1 MEISQMTITKSDYGS
16 FFRPGNI
23 VNIGIDLPDKTFAED
38 VATVIASDTGEIL
51 LQLCGSGFPD
61 HLPITTGSKVLI
73 TQGEGR
79 SLFRC
84 SAQLKSREK
93 PGSLRIELPE
103 NIVVSERREYMRID
117 VTLKVNY
124 SIPNSQN
131 MSKIISEWDS
141 MKGCKGG
148 CKQLSFT
155 AFPPGECRVNLSG
168 SGLRFKIPDCLSY
181 GTLLHL
187 KIDLPEEEPE
197 HIHAVGSIIRTKEL
211 LAEMDRAEYYSTSM
225 SFRMIES
232 NDRSRLINH
241 ILNEQRKTLMQK
253 QENYL

>member
-1 MEISQMTITKSDYGS
+1 MATTPSDYAS

-38 VATVIASDTGEIL
+38 VATVISSDTGEIL

-61 HLPITTGSKVLI
+61 HLPITAGSKVLI

-84 SAQLKSREK
+84 SAQLKSK
-93 PGSLRIELPE
+93 GKAGSLRIELPE
-103 NIVVSERREYMRID
+103 KIVVSERREYMRVD

-124 SIPNSQN
+124 SIPASQN
-131 MSKIISEWDS
+131 MSRILSEWDL
-141 MKGCKGG
+141 MKECKGRCRG
-148 CKQLSFT
+148 KSFT

-187 KIDLPEEEPE
+187 KIDLPDKKPE
-197 HIHAVGSIIRTKEL
+197 HIHAVGSIIQTKEL

-232 NDRSRLINH
+232 NDRSRLIKY
-241 ILNEQRKTLMQK
+241 ILNEQRKTMIQK

>member
-1 MEISQMTITKSDYGS
+1 MAETPSNYLA

-23 VNIGIDLPDKTFAED
+23 VNVGIDLPDKTFAED
-38 VATVIASDTGEIL
+38 VATVVSSDSGEIL

-84 SAQLKSREK
+84 SAQLMSAEK
-93 PGSLRIELPE
+93 PGSLRITLPE
-103 NIVVSERREYMRID
+103 KVMVSERREYMRVD
-117 VTLKVNY
+117 VTLKVDY
-124 SIPNSQN
+124 SVPGSQN
-131 MSKIISEWDS
+131 MSRIISEWDA
-141 MKGCKGG
+141 MKDCKGG
-148 CKQLSFT
+148 CAGRNFT
-155 AFPPGECRVNLSG
+155 FTPGECRVNLSG
-168 SGLRFKIPDCLSY
+168 SGLRFKIPECLSY

-187 KIDLPEEEPE
+187 KIQMEGEESG

-211 LAEMDRAEYYSTSM
+211 LAEMDRIEYYSTSM

-232 NDRSRLINH
+232 NDRSRLIKY
-241 ILNEQRKTLMQK
+241 ILGEQHKLHH

>member
-1 MEISQMTITKSDYGS
+1 MATTPSDYAS

-38 VATVIASDTGEIL
+38 VATVISSDTGEIL

-61 HLPITTGSKVLI
+61 HLPITAGSRVLI

-84 SAQLKSREK
+84 SAQLNSTEK
-93 PGSLRIELPE
+93 AGTLRIELPE
-103 NIVVSERREYMRID
+103 RIEVSERREYMRID
-117 VTLKVNY
+117 MTVKVNY
-124 SIPNSQN
+124 SIPSSQN
-131 MSKIISEWDS
+131 MSMIVSEWDS
-141 MKGCKGG
+141 MKECKGG
-148 CKQLSFT
+148 CEEESFT

-187 KIDLPEEEPE
+187 KIDLKGETPE

-232 NDRSRLINH
+232 SDRSRLIKY
-241 ILNEQRKTLMQK
+241 ILNEQRKTMMQK

>member
-1 MEISQMTITKSDYGS
+1 MAETPSDYAS

-38 VATVIASDTGEIL
+38 VATVVSSDTGEIL

-61 HLPITTGSKVLI
+61 HLPITTGSRVLI

-84 SAQLKSREK
+84 SAQLKAKGEA
-93 PGSLRIELPE
+93 GSLRIELPE
-103 NIVVSERREYMRID
+103 KIVVSERREYMRID
-117 VTLKVNY
+117 VSLKVNY
-124 SIPNSQN
+124 AIPNSQN
-131 MSKIISEWDS
+131 MSRIISEWDS
-141 MKGCKGG
+141 MKECRGKCQGK
-148 CKQLSFT
+148 SFT
-155 AFPPGECRVNLSG
+155 TFPPGECRVNLSG

-187 KIDLPEEEPE
+187 KIDLQGEEPE

-232 NDRSRLINH
+232 NDRSRLIRY
-241 ILNEQRKTLMQK
+241 ILDEQRKTLMQ

>member
-1 MEISQMTITKSDYGS
+1 MAATPSDYAS

-23 VNIGIDLPDKTFAED
+23 VNVGIDLPDKTFAED
-38 VATVIASDTGEIL
+38 VATVISSDTGEIL

-61 HLPITTGSKVLI
+61 HLPISAGSKVLI

-84 SAQLKSREK
+84 SAHLKSREK
-93 PGSLRIELPE
+93 SGSLRIALPE
-103 NIVVSERREYMRID
+103 KIVVSERREYMRID

-131 MSKIISEWDS
+131 MSKIISEWDA
-141 MKGCKGG
+141 MKECRGECTEK
-148 CKQLSFT
+148 SFS
-155 AFPPGECRVNLSG
+155 APPPGECRVNLSG

-187 KIDLPEEEPE
+187 KIEMQGEKPE
-197 HIHAVGSIIRTKEL
+197 HIHAVGSIIRTREL
-211 LAEMDRAEYYSTSM
+211 LAEMDRSEYYSTSM

-232 NDRSRLINH
+232 NDRSRLIKY
-241 ILNEQRKTLMQK
+241 ILNEQRRTLMQK

>member
-1 MEISQMTITKSDYGS
+1 MATTPSDYVS

-23 VNIGIDLPDKTFAED
+23 VNIGIDLPDKIFAED
-38 VATVIASDTGEIL
+38 VATVISSDTGEIL

-61 HLPITTGSKVLI
+61 HLPITAGSRVLI

-84 SAQLKSREK
+84 SAQLKSGK
-93 PGSLRIELPE
+93 AGTLRIELPE
-103 NIVVSERREYMRID
+103 RIVVSERREYMRID

-124 SIPNSQN
+124 SIPSSQN
-131 MSKIISEWDS
+131 MSRIISEWDS
-141 MKGCKGG
+141 MKECKEGCEEE
-148 CKQLSFT
+148 SFV

-187 KIDLPEEEPE
+187 KIDLQGEGPE

-232 NDRSRLINH
+232 NDRSRLIKY
-241 ILNEQRKTLMQK
+241 ILNEQRKTMMHK

>member
-1 MEISQMTITKSDYGS
+1 MATTPSDYAS

-38 VATVIASDTGEIL
+38 VATVISSDTGEIL

-61 HLPITTGSKVLI
+61 HLPITTGSRVLI

-84 SAQLKSREK
+84 SAQLKSTEK
-93 PGSLRIELPE
+93 AGTLRIELPE
-103 NIVVSERREYMRID
+103 RIVVSERREYMRID
-117 VTLKVNY
+117 MTVKVNY
-124 SIPNSQN
+124 SIPSSQN
-131 MSKIISEWDS
+131 MSMIVSEWDS
-141 MKGCKGG
+141 MKECKGG
-148 CKQLSFT
+148 CEEESFT

-187 KIDLPEEEPE
+187 KIDLKGETPE

-232 NDRSRLINH
+232 SDRSRLIKY
-241 ILNEQRKTLMQK
+241 ILNEQRKTMMQK